1 MEELKKQIEDKIKEL
16 TPKMHE
22 HARWRR
28 KRKTELYQE
37 RILTYK
43 QVLKL
48 IEEITRPTSL
58 FHKHRK
64 HRNF

>member
-43 QVLKL
+43 QVLKWINDL
-48 IEEITRPTSL
+48 YKKNL
-58 FHKHRK
+58 
-64 HRNF
+64 